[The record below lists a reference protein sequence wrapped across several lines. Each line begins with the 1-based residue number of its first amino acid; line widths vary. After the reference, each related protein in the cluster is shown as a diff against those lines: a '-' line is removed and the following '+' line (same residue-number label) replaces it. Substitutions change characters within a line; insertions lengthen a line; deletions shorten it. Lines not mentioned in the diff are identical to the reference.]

1 VKVMKPKDK
10 LDRYEQD
17 VEANISQ
24 QLPIGSLKEEMFI
37 LQSVAQEH
45 RKRKSSITIRVS
57 DMDLE
62 AIKLKASKRGLP
74 YQTYINMLLHMDA
87 TS

>member
-1 VKVMKPKDK
+1 MDK
-10 LDRYEQD
+10 KISLDHYEQD
-17 VEANISQ
+17 IEAYVEK
-24 QLPIGSLKEEMFI
+24 QLPIVELEKEMLVLKMA
-37 LQSVAQEH
+37 AQEH

-57 DMDLE
+57 EMDLE

-87 TS
+87 TSL